1 MFIVFWMIS
10 THRSR
15 VVFLSRSSHFR
26 FQNVFCD
33 YYVSTV
39 VHSFFEEMAAI
50 QVNAVYIADLDTI
63 AFPNNYDE
71 DSVIQRADFESILAA
86 FASLANLFF
95 IPSNNYYAG
104 FYGYYKSSEIV
115 RFPSLFDIASLRTQ
129 QTPRSPQGNPVLQA
143 IQFVELPSFSSVG

>member
-1 MFIVFWMIS
+1 MF
-10 THRSR
+10 
-15 VVFLSRSSHFR
+15 FR
-26 FQNVFCD
+26 D
-33 YYVSTV
+33 SISTV

-50 QVNAVYIADLDTI
+50 QVNAVYIADMDTI

-71 DSVIQRADFESILAA
+71 DSVIQRDDFESILAA

-115 RFPSLFDIASLRTQ
+115 CFPSLFVIASCLTQ
-129 QTPRSPQGNPVLQA
+129 QTPRSPQGNTILQA
-143 IQFVELPSFSSVG
+143 IQYVELLRVSSVDSSTPRTNCRPVFPFRRSKCWT